1 MAATQSDL
9 TQVGASE
16 QTAATLSELLDL
28 GHIGELSDGYR
39 LGIVVALAF
48 GRPPT
53 IDSRKGRKTTLS
65 VSSLDPD
72 GAIKAAVREI
82 YPDVGAVPYRAA
94 EDLAEQGVEILK
106 QSMEGDSISFTD
118 LMKRVWSANE
128 ATPKAKAT
136 TPDAG
141 SDSP

>member
-1 MAATQSDL
+1 VAKSDL

-16 QTAATLSELLDL
+16 ETSSTLNELLEL

-48 GRPPT
+48 GRMPST
-53 IDSRKGRKTTLS
+53 ESRQGRKTTLA

-72 GAIKAAVREI
+72 GGIKAAIREM
-82 YPDVGAVPYRAA
+82 YPAEASMPYRAA

-106 QSMEGDSISFTD
+106 DSMEGDSISFSD
-118 LMKRVWSANE
+118 LMKRVWSANPSGQ
-128 ATPKAKAT
+128 ASGNAK
-136 TPDAG
+136 
-141 SDSP
+141 